1 MIQVHN
7 VFLKQRNAGLIESR
21 VGTRLQPYANYT
33 KHFDLM
39 R

>member
-7 VFLKQRNAGLIESR
+7 VFLKQRNARLIESR
-21 VGTRLQPYANYT
+21 VGARLLAYANYT